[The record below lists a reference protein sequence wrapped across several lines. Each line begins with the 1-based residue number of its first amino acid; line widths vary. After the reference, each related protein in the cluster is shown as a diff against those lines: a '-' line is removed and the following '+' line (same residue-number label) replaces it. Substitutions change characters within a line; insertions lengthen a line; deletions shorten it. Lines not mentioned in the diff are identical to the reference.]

1 MKKPKRKQHLIF
13 SALEGIT
20 EVQQPP
26 LPSSGALTPMMES
39 EPMPSVAQEITRPDP
54 FAEQLRPQAV
64 SSVPADPGL
73 AATDETPL
81 APPAPETAGSEP
93 LAEEP
98 TPQVSSTALSEP
110 DAVAPDATT
119 PLTPAPEILRADR
132 PEKQQVPQ
140 SPPID
145 STALCK
151 PALSQLPSPAP
162 EVLVTGPRFEE
173 PRSPG
178 ASTPLGQSG
187 VLPHLHFVEIPP
199 GMFFMG
205 SPESEAGRGTDE
217 VLHQVTLTQGFSL
230 QATPVTQALW
240 LAVMGTNPSVFT
252 QDSLDQPVENVSWNE
267 CQEFIQR
274 INCMGNDHYRL
285 PTEAEWEYA
294 CRAATTT
301 ACAGGKLIE
310 LQGGLDPVL
319 DALGWYCANSGA
331 TTHAV
336 AGKQPNAW
344 GFYDL
349 HGNVMEWCQ
358 DGYAPYGDIRMHK
371 VQGEWVTTT
380 NERIDPVGLPEA
392 KARVVRGGSWI
403 STGRQCRS
411 AARLAWPAG
420 GRSNFIGLRLVR
432 E

>member
-26 LPSSGALTPMMES
+26 LSSPGALTPMAS

-54 FAEQLRPQAV
+54 FAEQLRPQAM
-64 SSVPADPGL
+64 SSVLADPAL
-73 AATDETPL
+73 SAALETQ
-81 APPAPETAGSEP
+81 PAFPALEIAGPEP

-98 TPQVSSTALSEP
+98 PPPVSSTILSEP
-110 DAVAPDATT
+110 DALAPDATT
-119 PLTPAPEILRADR
+119 PVTPAPEILRAEF

-140 SPPID
+140 SFPID
-145 STALCK
+145 SAALGK

-162 EVLVTGPRFEE
+162 EMLVTGPRFEE
-173 PRSPG
+173 PRSAG
-178 ASTPLGQSG
+178 ASTPLVQSG
-187 VLPHLHFVEIPP
+187 VLPHLCFVEIPP
-199 GMFFMG
+199 GTFFMG
-205 SPESEAGRGTDE
+205 SPENEPGRGTDE
-217 VLHQVTLTQGFSL
+217 VLHQVTLTQTFSL

-240 LAVMGTNPSVFT
+240 LAVMGTNPSEFT
-252 QDSLDQPVENVSWNE
+252 QDSLDHPVENVSWNE

-285 PTEAEWEYA
+285 PTEAEWEYS
-294 CRAATTT
+294 CRAATST
-301 ACAGGKLIE
+301 ACAGGKLID

-319 DALGWYCANSGA
+319 DTLGWYCANSGG

-336 AGKQPNAW
+336 ARKQPNAW

-392 KARVVRGGSWI
+392 KAKVVRGGSWI

-420 GRSNFIGLRLVR
+420 GRNNFIGLRLVR